1 MDPVLG
7 RKVLDHVTAHRE
19 QFDMSEWGYNDP
31 ECGTKACLA
40 GWTLLLNGYTID
52 GNDDFR
58 DSAGEL
64 AYHLPEVAH
73 ELLKLTDAE
82 RWGTDEDV
90 HGLFT
95 ERDDDD
101 GDTAIARF
109 RALVEAAE
117 MAQP

>member
-19 QFDMSEWGYNDP
+19 QFDMRDWGYNDP

-58 DSAGEL
+58 DTEGRL
-64 AYHLPEVAH
+64 AYVPATAA
-73 ELLKLTDAE
+73 ELLKLTEDE
-82 RWGTDEDV
+82 HYGTFEKST
-90 HGLFT
+90 LFG
-95 ERDDDD
+95 ESDDDA
-101 GDTAIARF
+101 AIARF

-117 MAQP
+117 QRTP